1 MPCRG
6 RYRDGKGFACEMGD
20 GAIMD
25 KNEKPA
31 RPPSTSA
38 IGILMAVGLVA
49 GGAIGGFGF
58 ASPAPGALIG
68 GGIGILLGLL
78 LDWRQRQG
86 RS

>member
-1 MPCRG
+1 MTDRTK
-6 RYRDGKGFACEMGD
+6 DT
-20 GAIMD
+20 
-25 KNEKPA
+25 

-38 IGILMAVGLVA
+38 VGVLMAVGLVA

-68 GGIGILLGLL
+68 GVLGIALGLL
-78 LDWRQRQG
+78 LDRLR